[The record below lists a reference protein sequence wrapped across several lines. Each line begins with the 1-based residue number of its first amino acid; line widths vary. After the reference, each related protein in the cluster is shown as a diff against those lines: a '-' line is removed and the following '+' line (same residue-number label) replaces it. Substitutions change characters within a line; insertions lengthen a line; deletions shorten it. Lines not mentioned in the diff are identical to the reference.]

1 MLKATDVHPLGY
13 PTVEAI
19 VRMGAK
25 LEKATGGRYS
35 IQMFPSMQL
44 GGEKEMIEQAQVGA
58 LQIARISVGPMGP
71 IVDELNVFNM
81 PFVFRDEAHMRK
93 VIDGPIGTE
102 MLEKLTNSSARL
114 VALGWMDAGTRNV
127 YSDKPVTKPADLK
140 GMKIR
145 MMGNPVFVETMN
157 AMGGN
162 GIAMG
167 FNELHQALQSGV
179 VDGAENNEPTLFAQN
194 HYQTPRGKVYSL
206 TGHLI
211 IPEIFVFSK
220 ASWDK
225 LPKADQDLIRKLS
238 REAQLEQRQLWDAY
252 VGEATAKLKAA
263 GIKFVPADKEAFFK
277 ATQPV
282 RDKYGVEVRRADP
295 AHPGHQVAVF
305 RNPTG
310 RRGRRPFFCHE
321 TELSPG
327 DGKAVPRL
335 HRDFRHGAG
344 RDHADHSGGGVHAL
358 RHEQSNAMAGA
369 CLGDHDGDFL
379 LRRRRR
385 RRPRERADRRRGADQ
400 GGRPEDARG
409 DHPGSTCVH
418 AAHRCLHVRLRR
430 APVPAH
436 LGQHHGRVSAAVGR
450 HRLHA
455 DPDRR
460 RAARSLFIVEKIWLG
475 EPPRT
480 DVMYSD
486 QAAELE

>member
-1 MLKATDVHPLGY
+1 MKRIVTALGAVALVCAATGFAPAAFAQKMVLKATDVHPLGY
-13 PTVEAI
+13 PTVEAV
-19 VRMGAK
+19 VRMGDK

-93 VIDGPIGTE
+93 VIDGPIGAE
-102 MLEKLTNSSARL
+102 MLNKLSQSSARL

-127 YSDKPVTKPADLK
+127 YSDKPVSKPADLK

-145 MMGNPVFVETMN
+145 MMGNPIFVETMN

-179 VDGAENNEPTLFAQN
+179 VDGAENNPPTLLAQN

-220 ASWDK
+220 VSWDK
-225 LPKADQDLIRKLS
+225 LPKADQDLIMKLS
-238 REAQLEQRQLWDAY
+238 REAQMEQRQLWAAY
-252 VGEATAKLKAA
+252 TTEAETKLKAA

-282 RDKYGVEVRRADP
+282 RDKYGSKYAGLIQRI
-295 AHPGHQVAVF
+295 
-305 RNPTG
+305 
-310 RRGRRPFFCHE
+310 
-321 TELSPG
+321 
-327 DGKAVPRL
+327 
-335 HRDFRHGAG
+335 RD
-344 RDHADHSGGGVHAL
+344 
-358 RHEQSNAMAGA
+358 
-369 CLGDHDGDFL
+369 
-379 LRRRRR
+379 
-385 RRPRERADRRRGADQ
+385 
-400 GGRPEDARG
+400 
-409 DHPGSTCVH
+409 T
-418 AAHRCLHVRLRR
+418 
-430 APVPAH
+430 
-436 LGQHHGRVSAAVGR
+436 
-450 HRLHA
+450 
-455 DPDRR
+455 
-460 RAARSLFIVEKIWLG
+460 K
-475 EPPRT
+475 
-480 DVMYSD
+480 
-486 QAAELE
+486 